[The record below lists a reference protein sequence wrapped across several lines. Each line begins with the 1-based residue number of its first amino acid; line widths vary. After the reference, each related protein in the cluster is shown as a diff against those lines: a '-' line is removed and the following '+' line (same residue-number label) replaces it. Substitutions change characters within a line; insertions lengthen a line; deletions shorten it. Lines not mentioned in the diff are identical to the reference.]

1 MNFWQFLKNL
11 FRKKTEDNQF
21 FNVRAEHEQIARELE
36 DPVMEHFP
44 DFNDFVA
51 EVERNLKARGKN
63 PEDSFVWREMKER
76 SEDPQEIQTTP
87 EIVDGK
93 ITHVSISPEE
103 YSRITSQLN
112 YNQAAQFTTMELAR
126 RQLCIK
132 QQGQE

>member
-11 FRKKTEDNQF
+11 FRKKTENNPF
-21 FNVRAEHEQIARELE
+21 YEVRAEHEQIARELE

-51 EVERNLKARGKN
+51 EVEKNLKARGKN
-63 PEDSFVWREMKER
+63 PEDSFVWRT
-76 SEDPQEIQTTP
+76 PQEIQTTP

-93 ITHVSISPEE
+93 ITNVSISPEE